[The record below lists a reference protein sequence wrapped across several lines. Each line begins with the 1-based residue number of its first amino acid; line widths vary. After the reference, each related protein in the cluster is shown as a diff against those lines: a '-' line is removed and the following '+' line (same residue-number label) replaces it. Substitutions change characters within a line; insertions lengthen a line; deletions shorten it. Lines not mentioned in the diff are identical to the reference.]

1 MIFFT
6 SFGATR
12 SLKRSNR
19 RRGAM
24 ELRRRQSKEFVNKF
38 SSSTK
43 KHRKKTKQISI
54 MEIRNKHSK
63 TLKKYKTRKSP
74 PYPAGL
80 NCNKKM
86 IGNDGNMYIS
96 TSNKNDI
103 CTWKKI

>member
-1 MIFFT
+1 MIFFK
-6 SFGATR
+6 
-12 SLKRSNR
+12 SLI
-19 RRGAM
+19 
-24 ELRRRQSKEFVNKF
+24 NKF

-43 KHRKKTKQISI
+43 KHRKNPKQISI

>member
-1 MIFFT
+1 MTFFT
-6 SFGATR
+6 SFI
-12 SLKRSNR
+12 
-19 RRGAM
+19 
-24 ELRRRQSKEFVNKF
+24 NKF

-43 KHRKKTKQISI
+43 KQRTKPKQISI

-74 PYPAGL
+74 PYPAGI

-86 IGNDGNMYIS
+86 LGNDGNMYMS
-96 TSNKNDI
+96 TANKNDI